1 MTRLNILETYF
12 LSSSSSETS
21 ALYLQVDRIFLVE
34 ATVTHKGMRKPLV
47 WDRLKFTQRFSFV
60 NATKVDHVVVDD
72 QKGVSEIGHF

>member
-1 MTRLNILETYF
+1 MC
-12 LSSSSSETS
+12 S
-21 ALYLQVDRIFLVE
+21 AKVDRIFLVE

-72 QKGVSEIGHF
+72 Q

>member
-1 MTRLNILETYF
+1 MREQHDQVDHPVIFIFSNMCIVK
-12 LSSSSSETS
+12 
-21 ALYLQVDRIFLVE
+21 VDRIFLVE

-72 QKGVSEIGHF
+72 QKGVSKIGRF